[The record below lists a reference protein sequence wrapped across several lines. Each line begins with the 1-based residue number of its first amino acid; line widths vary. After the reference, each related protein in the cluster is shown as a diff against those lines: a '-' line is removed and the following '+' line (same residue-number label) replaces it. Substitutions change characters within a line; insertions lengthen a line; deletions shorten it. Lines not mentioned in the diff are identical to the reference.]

1 MSNDRFN
8 KAVATLALCVSL
20 FLGGCGIFD
29 PSFLNTF
36 TGGVF
41 PRTPGPNAA
50 FVLVLGDN
58 DTSRTVEFIVTIE
71 RNVLDLDD
79 SGAAQIDENGQFLTE
94 PVRETVRLCTPPG
107 GGAQRIGTL
116 FACGESPVT
125 LVGLGENLL
134 PTDRHVLVG
143 GDCGTSAPGSG
154 ITVPNLNPLEIAVG
168 NFNCGDT
175 IIFQALEDSAV
186 AGGISVRVLLLP
198 GSEQPGTFS
207 GPNTFANYAEFL
219 DAQRRE
225 RE

>member
-1 MSNDRFN
+1 MGDDRFTR
-8 KAVATLALCVSL
+8 TLAPFALCTSL
-20 FLGGCGIFD
+20 LLGGCGILD

-58 DTSRTVEFIVTIE
+58 DTNQTVEFIITIE

-79 SGAAQIDENGQFLTE
+79 SGAVQIDENGQFLTE
-94 PVRETVRLCTPPG
+94 PARQTVRLCTPPG
-107 GGAQRIGTL
+107 GGAQRLGTL

-134 PTDRHVLVG
+134 PTDRHLLVG

-175 IIFQALEDSAV
+175 IIFQALQDSSV

-207 GPNTFANYAEFL
+207 GPNTFANLTDFL

>member
-1 MSNDRFN
+1 MHNDRFIR
-8 KAVATLALCVSL
+8 TLAPFALGTGL
-20 FLGGCGIFD
+20 LLGGCGFFD

-36 TGGVF
+36 TGGIF

-79 SGAAQIDENGQFLTE
+79 TGAAQIDENGQFLTE

-107 GGAQRIGTL
+107 GGAQRLGTL

-175 IIFQALEDSAV
+175 IIFQALEDSSV

-207 GPNTFANYAEFL
+207 GPNTFANLTDFL